1 MAFVYGTI
9 PGFCIVYNMALDPLA
24 LLSKMLALFI
34 ELVMQQASTNT
45 CYSAKLVLPPQLV
58 LLIYIS
64 LSSAS
69 SRRPQSAP
77 KKGIVEL
84 EDGGWLGVAAWIF
97 CL

>member
-24 LLSKMLALFI
+24 LFI
-34 ELVMQQASTNT
+34 ELVMQEASTNT

-58 LLIYIS
+58 LLMYIS

-69 SRRPQSAP
+69 S
-77 KKGIVEL
+77 GCV
-84 EDGGWLGVAAWIF
+84 GVYVWQLLVHHKAE
-97 CL
+97 

>member
-58 LLIYIS
+58 LLMYIS
-64 LSSAS
+64 HSSAS
-69 SRRPQSAP
+69 S
-77 KKGIVEL
+77 GCV
-84 EDGGWLGVAAWIF
+84 GVYVWQLLVHHKAE
-97 CL
+97 